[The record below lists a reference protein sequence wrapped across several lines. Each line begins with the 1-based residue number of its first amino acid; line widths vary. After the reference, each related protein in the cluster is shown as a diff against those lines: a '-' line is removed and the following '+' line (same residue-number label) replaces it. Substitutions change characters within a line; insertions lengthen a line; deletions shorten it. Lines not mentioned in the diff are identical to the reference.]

1 MASNKRSVPRPSTSP
16 CTIGESRHYLQR
28 VEKGGPTNSVL
39 GHVEGNLDMRLSSQ
53 VVHLSG
59 LDRRHDVDQVGGI
72 GQIWKQTMI
81 T

>member
-1 MASNKRSVPRPSTSP
+1 
-16 CTIGESRHYLQR
+16 
-28 VEKGGPTNSVL
+28 
-39 GHVEGNLDMRLSSQ
+39 MRLSSQ